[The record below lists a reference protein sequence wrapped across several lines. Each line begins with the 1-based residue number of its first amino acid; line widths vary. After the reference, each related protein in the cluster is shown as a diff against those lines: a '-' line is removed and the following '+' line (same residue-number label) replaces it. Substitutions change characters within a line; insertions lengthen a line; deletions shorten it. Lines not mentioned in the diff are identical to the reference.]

1 MFLTGLL
8 LRCLVDLKKMQSP
21 AIMSERHSL
30 LDISLSQPKNQS
42 VEPSDPFMALK
53 YAVKYMLKLLP
64 TTPLSSWS
72 HSRSRAAAWGGTTVF
87 WMWRAS
93 RPYK

>member
-1 MFLTGLL
+1 MHG
-8 LRCLVDLKKMQSP
+8 P

-30 LDISLSQPKNQS
+30 LDISLSKSKNQS
-42 VEPSDPFMALK
+42 VEPSDPFMELK
-53 YAVKYMLKLLP
+53 YAVKYMLKQLL
-64 TTPLSSWS
+64 TTTLSSWS
-72 HSRSRAAAWGGTTVF
+72 HSRSHAAAWGGSTVL